1 MKLYKI
7 ETGNFKVDG
16 GAMFGVVPKTLWQ
29 KKYPADENNL
39 CNCSMRCLLV
49 VDGKKKILIDN
60 GCGNKQDEK
69 FFSHY
74 YLNGDD
80 TLEKSLNKNG
90 FTCDDITDV
99 ILTHLHFDHCGG
111 GVKYNSKNELELTF
125 KNAIYHTSKQQW
137 DWAINPNKR
146 EAPAYL
152 IENLLP
158 MYEKAKLNFI
168 DENTDLFPNIKV
180 KLYNGHTVGQ
190 VIPFI
195 NYNGKT
201 LVFVGDLIPV
211 VANIPLSYISSYDLF
226 PLDTL
231 KEKQEFLNEAEKNNY
246 ILFFEHDLYNE
257 CCTVKDTIKGIREND
272 VFILSNFLQIN

>member
-29 KKYPADENNL
+29 KKYSADENNL
-39 CNCSMRCLLV
+39 CNCSMRCLLI
-49 VDGKKKILIDN
+49 VDGEKKILIDN
-60 GCGNKQDEK
+60 GCGDKQDEK
-69 FFSHY
+69 YFSHY

-80 TLEKSLNKNG
+80 TLEKSLRKNG

-111 GVKYNSKNELELTF
+111 GIKYNSKNEFELTF
-125 KNAIYHTSKQQW
+125 KNATYHTSKQQW

-146 EAPAYL
+146 EAPAYP
-152 IENLLP
+152 IENLMP
-158 MYEKAKLNFI
+158 MFEMGKLNFI
-168 DENTDLFPNIKV
+168 DENTNLFTNIKIR
-180 KLYNGHTVGQ
+180 LYNGHTMGQ

-201 LVFVGDLIPV
+201 IVYVGDLIPV
-211 VANIPLSYISSYDLF
+211 VANIPLPYISSYDLF

-231 KEKQEFLNEAEKNNY
+231 KEKENFLTEAEKNNY
-246 ILFFEHDLYNE
+246 TLFFEHDLYNE
-257 CCTVKDTIKGIREND
+257 CCSLKNTKKGIIED
-272 VFILSNFLQIN
+272 KTFTLAEFLQTN